1 MRKIRF
7 IGVAKMV
14 LDTNKHLRELKDIV
28 CSSGGTTIEAVKI
41 LEKEKF
47 RGAVLKAVE
56 TCVNKSI
63 EMSK

>member
-7 IGVAKMV
+7 IGAAKMV

-28 CSSGGTTIEAVKI
+28 CSSGGTTIEAVKT
-41 LEKEKF
+41 LEEEKF

-56 TCVNKSI
+56 ACVSKSI